1 MITLRKYQQTFYDD
15 IISALER
22 VPKVA
27 GALATGGG
35 KSVVIGALAQ
45 NLPGRT
51 LILTH
56 RAEILKQNEAW
67 VDCGVLNAKENTV
80 MMDSKIVVAMV
91 QTLHARIKKYGIQY
105 IGDFDNIILDEIQIQ
120 IFDKVV
126 QQYEPTRLI
135 GLTATP
141 VLLERETRVVDKIE
155 FTRQKTLAKQ
165 FDELVQ
171 GPDSQELIDLGFLTQ
186 DYNVML
192 QLPDMDKLVSSD
204 SAPDG
209 YTKESLDNVY
219 SNQASISVLLK
230 GYEQYC
236 KGKKTLLFNASTK
249 INTVVYEA
257 MKSQGLNVK
266 SFDVV
271 NTPETNPE
279 TDVPYTR
286 NEIIDWFKN
295 ERDAILINTNVFTT
309 GFDVTDV
316 ECVILN
322 RATKSLSL
330 FIQMVGRGSR
340 ITDLIYKDKFTV
352 LDLGQNIYE
361 HGRWSLPR
369 NWQEYFTPK
378 DWRRKVKEDILKT
391 WNCRDCDAINTL
403 GDIVCCVCGAV
414 KPSIEINGKTKK
426 LKDGTFVEIGDIPK
440 PKAKLILQY
449 TKNKGEGTNF
459 AFKLLERQIIEL
471 FMHYNVTPE
480 FYRNNKAR
488 FDKRVIDIYR
498 PIYFAIIRSDFQ
510 GARKRLN
517 TQTKRL
523 ITKIEKMYATKQ

>member
-1 MITLRKYQQTFYDD
+1 MIVLRDYQQSFYDK
-15 IISALER
+15 IIDALDKHS
-22 VPKVA
+22 KVA

-35 KSVVIGALAQ
+35 KSVIIGALAQ

-56 RAEILKQNEAW
+56 RAEILRQNEAW

-126 QQYEPTRLI
+126 REYNAKKVI

-141 VLLERETRVVDKIE
+141 VLMEKETRVIDKVE
-155 FTRQKTLAKQ
+155 FQRTKTLAKQ
-165 FDELVQ
+165 FDTLVQ
-171 GPDSQELIDLGFLTQ
+171 GCDSQELIDLGWLTQ
-186 DYNVML
+186 DYNIML

-209 YTKESLDNVY
+209 YTKDSLDTVY
-219 SNQASISVLLK
+219 SNQASISVLLN
-230 GYEQYC
+230 GYKKYC
-236 KGKKTLLFNASTK
+236 EGKKTLIFNSSTK
-249 INTVVYEA
+249 INTVVLNA
-257 MKSQGLNVK
+257 FKSKNLNVK

-271 NTPETNPE
+271 NEPEENPE
-279 TDVPYTR
+279 TGKPYTR
-286 NEIIDWFKN
+286 NEIIEWFRS

-309 GFDVTDV
+309 GFDVDDV

-340 ITDLIYKDKFTV
+340 ITKQIYKDKFTV

-369 NWQEYFTPK
+369 DWQEHFTPK
-378 DWRRKVKEDILKT
+378 DWKRKIKEDILKT
-391 WNCRDCDAINTL
+391 WNCSVCDAINTI
-403 GDIVCCVCGAV
+403 GDVSCCICGAV
-414 KPSIEINGKTKK
+414 KPVIEINGKTKK
-426 LKDGTFVEIGDIPK
+426 LKDGEFVEIGDFPI

-449 TKNKGEGTNF
+449 TKNKNEGTNF
-459 AFKLLERQIIEL
+459 AFKLLETQIIEM
-471 FMHYNVTPE
+471 FMHYDVSAD
-480 FYRNNKAR
+480 FYKSNKQR
-488 FDKRVIDIYR
+488 FDKRVSDIYR
-498 PIYFAIIRSDFQ
+498 PIYFAIIRSDFE
-510 GARKRLN
+510 GARKKLK
-517 TQTKRL
+517 TQINRL
-523 ITKIEKMYATKQ
+523 ITKIEKMYAI